1 MEYTFKPRTN
11 SLKSNMKR
19 AEQYLKKDPF
29 KRLSNNNN
37 KSLKSCSKE
46 NKNKVIDLNDYMS
59 ILNKHQDVYT
69 IYYFLFN

>member
-29 KRLSNNNN
+29 QRLSNKN
-37 KSLKSCSKE
+37 KSLKSCVKE
-46 NKNKVIDLNDYMS
+46 NKNKVIDLNDYMN
-59 ILNKHQDVYT
+59 ILNKHQDV
-69 IYYFLFN
+69 